1 MKTLKTAVVCSL
13 LAVFSAASLVAGD
26 MKEGAMMHDGV
37 MMKDGKMMEMNQ
49 GEPVIFPPA
58 TIGRPA
64 QSAPAFCV
72 QAG

>member
-26 MKEGAMMHDGV
+26 MKEGV
-37 MMKDGKMMEMNQ
+37 MMKDGKMTEMNQ